1 MIKKQDRRK
10 EKNTL
15 NAAEL
20 CLHSLAVSVHYAQDA
35 SDSVIAYCS
44 ESIDRCVGHAA

>member
-1 MIKKQDRRK
+1 MIKKQDKRE
-10 EKNTL
+10 EKTTL

-20 CLHSLAVSVHYAQDA
+20 CLHSLAVSVHYARDA
-35 SDSVIAYCS
+35 SDSVPVYCA